1 MGLNI
6 KQNDKKKALLRG
18 PFEYR
23 KVSFV
28 SEYEL
33 T

>member
-1 MGLNI
+1 MRKNKVQ
-6 KQNDKKKALLRG
+6 KQKKVLLRG
-18 PFEYR
+18 PFGYR